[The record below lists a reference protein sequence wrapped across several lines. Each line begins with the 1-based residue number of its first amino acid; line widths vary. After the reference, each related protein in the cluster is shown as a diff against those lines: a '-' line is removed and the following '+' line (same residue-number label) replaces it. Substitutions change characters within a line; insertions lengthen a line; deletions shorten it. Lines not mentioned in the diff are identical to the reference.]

1 MHNTFKKVFIQ
12 TNNKYIKEIR
22 SAKNKQKKTMKTN
35 LQFTALY
42 YQTGVFFMTEIHYIY
57 EIMQTIFIIFF

>member
-22 SAKNKQKKTMKTN
+22 SAKKTKQKKPMKQT
-35 LQFTALY
+35 LMFTALY
-42 YQTGVFFMTEIHYIY
+42 YQTGVFL
-57 EIMQTIFIIFF
+57 